1 MSTSFFRTAF
11 HTSHS
16 TQKTPLAR
24 SLFLGAAILTAGVS
38 MMAPSAYAESAANAK
53 STHVAVAAQSNPG
66 YYGMKLGDFKITA
79 VSDGSVMVDFTKLM
93 NNTTPEEVTRLL
105 ARHYLG
111 PQVETSINTFV
122 IDTGDHVA
130 IVDTGAGDIF
140 GDKGGHLLD
149 NLKAAG
155 YQPEQIDAVLLTHIH
170 GDHSS
175 GLIRNGKMAFP
186 NATVYVDQ
194 HDVDFWL
201 NPANKTK
208 VNDTLKRGFDWA
220 EQSVRPY
227 LNANKVKTFNSD
239 GELFPG
245 VKTVATH
252 GHTPGHTVYEVESQ
266 GQRIR
271 FLGDLLHI
279 RDIQFAR
286 PEITIDFD
294 VDSPE
299 AARQRLAAFND
310 AVEDGYLVGAAHI
323 PFPGVG
329 HVQRDGG
336 AFEWIPVNYSAQV
349 K

>member
-1 MSTSFFRTAF
+1 MYIPSSRSLQTA
-11 HTSHS
+11 
-16 TQKTPLAR
+16 QKTPLAR
-24 SLFLGAAILTAGVS
+24 TLLLSAALLAAGGSTTA
-38 MMAPSAYAESAANAK
+38 PFAYAASAADTASSKN
-53 STHVAVAAQSNPG
+53 VVAAQSNPG
-66 YYGMKLGDFKITA
+66 HYGFKLGDFKITA

-122 IDTGDHVA
+122 IDTGEHVA

-140 GDKGGHLLD
+140 GDKGGHLAD
-149 NLKAAG
+149 NLQAAG

-175 GLIRNGKMAFP
+175 GLTRGGKMMFP

-201 NPANKTK
+201 NPDNKAK
-208 VNDTLKRGFDWA
+208 VNETLKRGFDWA
-220 EQSVRPY
+220 EQSVSPY
-227 LNANKVKTFNSD
+227 LKANKVKTFNSD

-245 VKTVATH
+245 VRTVATH

-294 VDSPE
+294 VNSPE

-310 AVEDGYLVGAAHI
+310 AVEGAYLVGAAHI

-349 K
+349 KY